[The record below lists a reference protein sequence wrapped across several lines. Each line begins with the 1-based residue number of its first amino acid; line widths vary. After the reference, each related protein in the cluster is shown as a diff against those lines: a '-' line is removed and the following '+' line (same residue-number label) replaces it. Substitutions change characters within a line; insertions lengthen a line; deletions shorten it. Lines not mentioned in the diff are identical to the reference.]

1 MAFELILGSI
11 SRKATG
17 DMSSNQYQCVLA
29 SSSDAAGEIAV
40 VAVRGGHV
48 TGVVQDKSTA
58 AGLASKV
65 AISGVS
71 KVAAGDSSGMEN
83 AITEGAFVMA
93 SSLGQAVPTTAA
105 TLHIFGMAL
114 EPLATGTTGII
125 SILLSVPSRQST

>member
-29 SSSDAAGEIAV
+29 SSSDAVGEIAV

-48 TGVVQDKSTA
+48 TGVLQDKSTA

-65 AISGVS
+65 AISGVT
-71 KVAAGDSSGMEN
+71 KLAAGDSSGMEN
-83 AITEGAFVMA
+83 AITEGAYVMA

-105 TLHIFGMAL
+105 DLHVIGMAL
-114 EPLATGTTGII
+114 DSLTTGSTGII
-125 SILLSVPSRQST
+125 SVLLSMPSRPST